1 MLSPLTKSESASA
14 PPPRKWRLRRTLKRH
29 FDYRPIET
37 DDIKYI
43 WAAYKKGELSAI
55 GLAKEDMTP
64 DEFRQTVERG
74 IVENCHAAWTLIAE
88 TGKGFIPVGIV
99 LAAWAPNA
107 SYLIVTGMAWLP
119 WASKR
124 NKVEAMVG
132 FLNGVRKEFPL
143 MFYALFE
150 HLRMYEVCAKHGVV
164 RRVGTSLNAIPGKQ
178 CAVFETISP
187 KKRNA

>member
-1 MLSPLTKSESASA
+1 MLSPLTKSESGSSQ
-14 PPPRKWRLRRTLKRH
+14 PHRKWRLRRTLKRRTE
-29 FDYRPIET
+29 FRPMET
-37 DDIKYI
+37 DDIKYL
-43 WAAYKKGELSAI
+43 WAAYKTGALESLGFDKP
-55 GLAKEDMTP
+55 DMSP
-64 DEFRQTVERG
+64 DEFRETVERA
-74 IVENCHAAWTLIAE
+74 VLERCHAAWTLFAD
-88 TGKGFIPVGIV
+88 TRKGFLPVGVV

-107 SYLIVTGMAWLP
+107 SYLIVTGMSWLP

-132 FLNGVRKEFPL
+132 FLNSVRKEFPL
-143 MFYALFE
+143 MFYAIFE

-187 KKRNA
+187 KQRQG